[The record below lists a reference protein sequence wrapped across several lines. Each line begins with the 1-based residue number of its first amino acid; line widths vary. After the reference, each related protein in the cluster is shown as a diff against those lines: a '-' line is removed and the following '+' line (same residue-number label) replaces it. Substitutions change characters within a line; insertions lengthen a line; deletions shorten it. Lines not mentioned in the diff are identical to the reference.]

1 MSMPR
6 RAMKE
11 LGLQACC
18 LRCDEGDIVGSQ
30 RCKKCISHHRIVR
43 ETIASAPAEDQ
54 LFQFAK
60 ELVVMAASPHRH
72 DHDEIHGPALIEQQ
86 RLAAALTTA
95 TPLPSSEEVGD
106 LFVAQKNTQKPNLIR
121 DVANQNPWKDAAPG
135 VEVANQI
142 GLDAWSD
149 DEAEAS
155 TANHGART
163 IPSKPIAKVD
173 RSDRIGEDLE
183 LTDRLHAAADA
194 QRVPVE
200 LVEEAEN
207 LGFEARQQ
215 ARKDLKDAI
224 SELDEILD
232 DDLNI

>member
-106 LFVAQKNTQKPNLIR
+106 LFAAQKNTQKPNLIR
-121 DVANQNPWKDAAPG
+121 DIANQNPWKDAAPG

-200 LVEEAEN
+200 LAEEVEN

-232 DDLNI
+232 DDLDI

>member
-106 LFVAQKNTQKPNLIR
+106 LFAAQKNTQKPNLIR

-232 DDLNI
+232 DDLDI

>member
-106 LFVAQKNTQKPNLIR
+106 LFAAQKNTQKPNLIR

-200 LVEEAEN
+200 LAEVVEN

-232 DDLNI
+232 DDLDI

>member
-18 LRCDEGDIVGSQ
+18 LRCDEADVVGSQ

-43 ETIASAPAEDQ
+43 ETIASAPAEDP

-72 DHDEIHGPALIEQQ
+72 DHDEVHGPALLEQQ

-106 LFVAQKNTQKPNLIR
+106 LFAAQKNTQKPNLIR
-121 DVANQNPWKDAAPG
+121 DVANQNPWKDAAPD
-135 VEVANQI
+135 VEIANQI
-142 GLDAWSD
+142 GQDAWSD

-155 TANHGART
+155 IVNHGART

-194 QRVPVE
+194 QKVPVE
-200 LVEEAEN
+200 LAEEVET
-207 LGFEARQQ
+207 LGFEARQR

-224 SELDEILD
+224 SDLDEILD
-232 DDLNI
+232 DDLDI

>member
-106 LFVAQKNTQKPNLIR
+106 LFAAQKNTQKPNLIR
-121 DVANQNPWKDAAPG
+121 DIANQNPWKKAAPG

-200 LVEEAEN
+200 LAEEVEN

-232 DDLNI
+232 DDLDI

>member
-1 MSMPR
+1 MPR

-106 LFVAQKNTQKPNLIR
+106 LFAAQKNTQKPNLIR

-200 LVEEAEN
+200 LAEEVEN

-232 DDLNI
+232 DDLDI

>member
-1 MSMPR
+1 MPR

-106 LFVAQKNTQKPNLIR
+106 LFAAQKNTQKANLIR

-149 DEAEAS
+149 AEAEAS

-200 LVEEAEN
+200 LAEEVEN

-232 DDLNI
+232 DDLDI

>member
-1 MSMPR
+1 
-6 RAMKE
+6 
-11 LGLQACC
+11 
-18 LRCDEGDIVGSQ
+18 
-30 RCKKCISHHRIVR
+30 VR

-106 LFVAQKNTQKPNLIR
+106 LFAAQKNTQKPNLIR

-200 LVEEAEN
+200 LAEEVEN

-232 DDLNI
+232 DDLDI

>member
-106 LFVAQKNTQKPNLIR
+106 LFAAQKNTQKPNLIR

-194 QRVPVE
+194 QGVPVE
-200 LVEEAEN
+200 LAEEVEN

-232 DDLNI
+232 DDLDI

>member
-106 LFVAQKNTQKPNLIR
+106 LFAAQKNTQKPNLIR

-173 RSDRIGEDLE
+173 RSDRMGEDLE

-200 LVEEAEN
+200 LAEEVEN

-224 SELDEILD
+224 LELDEILD
-232 DDLNI
+232 DDLDI

>member
-95 TPLPSSEEVGD
+95 SQLPSSEEVGD
-106 LFVAQKNTQKPNLIR
+106 LFAAQKNTQKPNLIR

-200 LVEEAEN
+200 LAEEVEN

-232 DDLNI
+232 DDLDI

>member
-1 MSMPR
+1 
-6 RAMKE
+6 
-11 LGLQACC
+11 
-18 LRCDEGDIVGSQ
+18 
-30 RCKKCISHHRIVR
+30 
-43 ETIASAPAEDQ
+43 
-54 LFQFAK
+54 
-60 ELVVMAASPHRH
+60 MAASPHRH

-106 LFVAQKNTQKPNLIR
+106 LFAAQKNTQKPNLIR

-200 LVEEAEN
+200 LAEEVEN

-232 DDLNI
+232 DDLDI

>member
-43 ETIASAPAEDQ
+43 ETIASVPAEDQ

-106 LFVAQKNTQKPNLIR
+106 LFAAQKNTQKPNLIR

-200 LVEEAEN
+200 LAEEVEN

-232 DDLNI
+232 DDLDI

>member
-106 LFVAQKNTQKPNLIR
+106 LFAAQKNTQKPNLIR

-200 LVEEAEN
+200 LAEEVEN

>member
-106 LFVAQKNTQKPNLIR
+106 LFAAQKNTQKPNLIR

-200 LVEEAEN
+200 LAEEVEN

-232 DDLNI
+232 DDLDI

>member
-232 DDLNI
+232 DDLDI

>member
-1 MSMPR
+1 
-6 RAMKE
+6 
-11 LGLQACC
+11 
-18 LRCDEGDIVGSQ
+18 
-30 RCKKCISHHRIVR
+30 VR

-106 LFVAQKNTQKPNLIR
+106 LFAAQKNTQKPNLIR
-121 DVANQNPWKDAAPG
+121 DIANQNPWKDAAPG

-200 LVEEAEN
+200 LAEEVEN

-232 DDLNI
+232 DDLDI